1 MFSQERQP
9 VQTLSRLSLAT
20 IDTIVS
26 ARLGTT
32 LVKGNA
38 QPATLPLPPSR
49 SHISHPVEH
58 A

>member
-32 LVKGNA
+32 RVKGNA
-38 QPATLPLPPSR
+38 QPAVFNRQIVMYLAK
-49 SHISHPVEH
+49 HVGG
-58 A
+58 